1 MMTRP
6 QSLATG
12 SIKGQTL
19 PAAARSSAA
28 SRQTLLVSSIK
39 QLIAWIRSTHRVHR
53 GIHELMALDDRM
65 LADIGLNRGA
75 IMYTAQHGRLPDT
88 ISTGGSHVASSR

>member
-1 MMTRP
+1 MTRP
-6 QSLATG
+6 QSLAAG

-19 PAAARSSAA
+19 PAAARSSVG
-28 SRQTLLVSSIK
+28 SSQTLLVSSIK
-39 QLIAWIRSTHRVHR
+39 RLIAWVSSAYRVHC